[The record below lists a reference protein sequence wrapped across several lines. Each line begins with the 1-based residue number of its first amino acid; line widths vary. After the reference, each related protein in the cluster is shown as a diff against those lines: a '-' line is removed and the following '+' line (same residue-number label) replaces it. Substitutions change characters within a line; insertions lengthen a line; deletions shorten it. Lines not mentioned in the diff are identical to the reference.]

1 LEKSSSLAFDCLNLH
16 AIAIPLKKLLINGRF
31 LSQRPSGVQVY
42 AYALCKELHDSGI
55 DFSFLVPKKAQIEPP
70 DYEVEIHRWG
80 NLDGHLWEQIELP
93 YYIRKQDA
101 FLLNLCNSG
110 PIRLK
115 NQATVV
121 HDLAFFKNPSWF
133 HPAFAMWYRFM
144 IPRMARNCKQV
155 LTVSNSIKSE
165 LVETLSIPV
174 DSITVL
180 GNKVDN
186 RLLQANAKPPEGLP
200 EGFSEFYL
208 MVGTNDP
215 RKNFEF
221 AASCISEQLNKKVV
235 MVGGNHR
242 NFRQTV
248 TKESNNLIRVGH
260 ISLENLKWL
269 YMNASALVS
278 PSLYE
283 GFGIPN
289 LEAMA
294 LECPIICSDI
304 PVFREVCDK
313 AALYFNPLVT
323 AELKACIETVEVD
336 LNGRKERQSLGKA
349 IFTSYQTEDRAK
361 LISSIIK
368 Q

>member
-1 LEKSSSLAFDCLNLH
+1 
-16 AIAIPLKKLLINGRF
+16 
-31 LSQRPSGVQVY
+31 
-42 AYALCKELHDSGI
+42 
-55 DFSFLVPKKAQIEPP
+55 
-70 DYEVEIHRWG
+70 
-80 NLDGHLWEQIELP
+80 
-93 YYIRKQDA
+93 
-101 FLLNLCNSG
+101 
-110 PIRLK
+110 
-115 NQATVV
+115 
-121 HDLAFFKNPSWF
+121 
-133 HPAFAMWYRFM
+133 
-144 IPRMARNCKQV
+144 MARNCKQV

>member
-1 LEKSSSLAFDCLNLH
+1 
-16 AIAIPLKKLLINGRF
+16 

-42 AYALCKELHDSGI
+42 AHALCKELHDSGI
-55 DFSFLVPKKAQIEPP
+55 DFSFLVPKKAQIEPL

-93 YYIRKQDA
+93 YYIRKQNA

-110 PIRLK
+110 PIGLK
-115 NQATVV
+115 NQATVI

-133 HPAFAMWYRFM
+133 HPAFSMWYRFM
-144 IPRMARNCKQV
+144 IPRMARNCTQI

-165 LVETLSIPV
+165 LVETLGIPF
-174 DSITVL
+174 DSINVL
-180 GNKVDN
+180 GNKVDK
-186 RLLQANAKPPEGLP
+186 RLLEVNAKPPECLP
-200 EGFSEFYL
+200 HGFKEFYL

-215 RKNFEF
+215 RKNFEL
-221 AASCISEQLNKKVV
+221 AASFISEQLNKKIV

-242 NFRQTV
+242 NFRQTA
-248 TKESNNLIRVGH
+248 TTQSKNLLRMGH
-260 ISLENLKWL
+260 ISTENLKWL

-294 LECPIICSDI
+294 LDCPIICSDI

-313 AALYFNPLVT
+313 AALYFSPLTT
-323 AELKACIETVEVD
+323 AGLKACIESIEVD
-336 LNGRKERQSLGKA
+336 LSGRKERLSLGKA

-361 LISSIIK
+361 MISSLIN

>member
-1 LEKSSSLAFDCLNLH
+1 M
-16 AIAIPLKKLLINGRF
+16 KKLLINGRF
-31 LSQRPSGVQVY
+31 LSQRPSGVQVF
-42 AYALCKELHDSGI
+42 AHALCKELHDSGI
-55 DFSFLVPKKAQIEPP
+55 DFSFLVRKKAQIEPP
-70 DYEVEIHRWG
+70 DYEVEILRWG

-93 YYIRKQDA
+93 YYIRKQNA

-155 LTVSNSIKSE
+155 LTVTKSIKSE
-165 LVETLSIPV
+165 LVEALSIPV
-174 DSITVL
+174 DSISVL

-186 RLLQANAKPPEGLP
+186 RLLQADAKPPEDLP
-200 EGFSEFYL
+200 EGFSDFFL

-215 RKNFEF
+215 RKNFEL
-221 AASCISEQLNKKVV
+221 AASFISEQLNKKIVL
-235 MVGGNHR
+235 VGGNHS

-248 TKESNNLIRVGH
+248 TTKADNLIRLGH
-260 ISLENLKWL
+260 ISMENLKWL
-269 YMNASALVS
+269 YMNTSALIS

-294 LECPIICSDI
+294 LNCPIICSDI
-304 PVFREVCDK
+304 PVFKEVCDG
-313 AALYFNPLVT
+313 ASLYFSPLVVE
-323 AELKACIETVEVD
+323 ELKSCIEALELD
-336 LNGRKERQSLGKA
+336 LQEKKDRLTLGQA

-361 LISSIIK
+361 LIASIIK